1 VTDRAAAEA
10 LSDTLPP
17 SHAATPVNEGFI
29 EWICGLLAKITLVA
43 MMVVI
48 GGEVLA
54 RNVLHYSWEG
64 TDEVGSYLV
73 VAATFL
79 SFATCQAY
87 GGYHELQM
95 VKMRFSPR
103 MRAALNIVLY
113 LVCIGATLILLWQ
126 YSRLVLT
133 SWTNGDA
140 SSTSLRIPLWIP
152 QLTMPV
158 GIAALCLALAKSVLA
173 ELRMAAAPDASVSP
187 DRAA

>member
-1 VTDRAAAEA
+1 MSHQAAAETP
-10 LSDTLPP
+10 SDGLPP
-17 SHAATPVNEGFI
+17 SHASAPINEGVI

-79 SFATCQAY
+79 SLATCQAY

-95 VKMRFSPR
+95 VKMRLSPR
-103 MRAALNIVLY
+103 MRATLDIVLY
-113 LVCIGATLILLWQ
+113 LVCLGASLILLWQ
-126 YSRLVLT
+126 YARLVT
-133 SWTNGDA
+133 VSWTNDDA

-152 QLTMPV
+152 QLTMPI
-158 GIAALCLALAKSVLA
+158 GLAALCLALTKSILA
-173 ELRMAAAPDASVSP
+173 QLRVATALDASASP